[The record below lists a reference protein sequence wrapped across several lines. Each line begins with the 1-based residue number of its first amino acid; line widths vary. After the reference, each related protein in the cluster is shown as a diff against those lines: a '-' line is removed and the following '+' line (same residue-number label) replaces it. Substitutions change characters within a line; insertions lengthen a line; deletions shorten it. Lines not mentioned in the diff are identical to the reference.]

1 MCVRACACPGGEIT
15 STFDHPEL
23 VKLGHCKLIEE
34 VMIGEDTLIHFS
46 GVALGTLVIDQS
58 LHDRLCCSRFC
69 ALPCL
74 TVTPPLR

>member
-1 MCVRACACPGGEIT
+1 MLVLSEMESSLSGGEIT

-46 GVALGTLVIDQS
+46 GVDMGEYSILREWLDAPGTQGWI
-58 LHDRLCCSRFC
+58 
-69 ALPCL
+69 
-74 TVTPPLR
+74 